1 MKQMAG
7 NEKKDVVAIAEQ
19 LLANAVGGEWSY
31 APRMTQARGWSLAS
45 TYFESDTV
53 EDQVFAAVE
62 GDADPDTEELLLH
75 TAKFLSK
82 SHALVGALVDEVKR
96 LRSEVEEAKATQVV
110 AVAPTSLDNTL
121 TLRKQP
127 QQIKSTDRR
136 LLPAELR
143 PCPVTGI
150 LNRHRRFSYLMPEA
164 RTIENLNKFK
174 KTAGESRNALKM
186 QPEPPKK
193 VEAVPPI
200 RRAFS
205 R

>member
-1 MKQMAG
+1 VKQMAV
-7 NEKKDVVAIAEQ
+7 NEKKDVVAVAEQ
-19 LLANAVGGEWSY
+19 LLANAVDGEWSY
-31 APRMTQARGWSLAS
+31 APRMTQARGWSLSS
-45 TYFESDTV
+45 TYFESEDGNAS
-53 EDQVFAAVE
+53 DQVFAAVE

-82 SHALVGALVDEVKR
+82 SRSLVESLVAEVKR
-96 LRSEVEEAKATQVV
+96 LRAEAEAKTTQPVAAT
-110 AVAPTSLDNTL
+110 PHTLDNTL
-121 TLRKQP
+121 TLRKPQP
-127 QQIKSTDRR
+127 LKATDRR

-150 LNRHRRFSYLMPEA
+150 LNRHRRFSYLMPEV
-164 RTIENLNKFK
+164 RTVENLNKFK

-186 QPEPPKK
+186 QPKPERK

-200 RRAFS
+200 RRTAS